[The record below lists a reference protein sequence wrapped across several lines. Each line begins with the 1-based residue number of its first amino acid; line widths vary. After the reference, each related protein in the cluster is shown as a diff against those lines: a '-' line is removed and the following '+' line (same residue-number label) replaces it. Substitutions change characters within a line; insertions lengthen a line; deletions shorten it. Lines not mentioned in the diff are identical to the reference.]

1 MQRIAS
7 IKAAKAF
14 MRAHD
19 PDPDH
24 ALHVCRNSLAL
35 FDAFQD
41 LHGLGKHERFLL
53 EAAALMHDT
62 GYANRP
68 MQHHKGSRDLI
79 LASGLEG
86 FSSRELAMVACIAR
100 YHRKGDPKPSHS
112 GYKALGK
119 DDQETV
125 MKLAAILRV
134 GDGLDRSHSGLTTLL
149 RVEHTHRLAI
159 LYVHNNTS
167 SGIDVDTAK
176 RKAVLF
182 ERVYDIELEIS
193 SEEQQIPAGHQ
204 P

>member
-1 MQRIAS
+1 MKERPTIQRSAS

-14 MRAHD
+14 MHAHD

-79 LASGLEG
+79 LASDLDG
-86 FSSRELAMVACIAR
+86 FSSRELAIVACIAR

-112 GYKALGK
+112 GYKELEK
-119 DDQETV
+119 NDQETV
-125 MKLAAILRV
+125 TKLAAILRV
-134 GDGLDRSHSGLTTLL
+134 GDGLDRTHSGLTTLF
-149 RVEHTHRLAI
+149 RVEQTHKSAI
-159 LYVHNNTS
+159 LYVRQNIS
-167 SGIDVDTAK
+167 SGIDVATAK
-176 RKAVLF
+176 GKATLF
-182 ERVYDIELEIS
+182 ERVYDLKLEIR
-193 SEEQQIPAGHQ
+193 SEG
-204 P
+204 

>member
-1 MQRIAS
+1 MSKRPTTQRSAS

-14 MRAHD
+14 MHAHD
-19 PDPDH
+19 PDPEH

-35 FDAFQD
+35 FDVFED

-62 GYANRP
+62 GYATRP

-112 GYKALGK
+112 GYKDLEK
-119 DDQETV
+119 NDQETV
-125 MKLAAILRV
+125 TKLAAILRV
-134 GDGLDRSHSGLTTLL
+134 GDGLDRTHSGLTGLL
-149 RVEHTHRLAI
+149 RVEQTHNLAI
-159 LYVHNNTS
+159 LYVRQNIS
-167 SGIDVDTAK
+167 AGIDVDTAK
-176 RKAVLF
+176 GKAALF
-182 ERVYDIELEIS
+182 ERVYDLKLEIRT
-193 SEEQQIPAGHQ
+193 EGQ
-204 P
+204 